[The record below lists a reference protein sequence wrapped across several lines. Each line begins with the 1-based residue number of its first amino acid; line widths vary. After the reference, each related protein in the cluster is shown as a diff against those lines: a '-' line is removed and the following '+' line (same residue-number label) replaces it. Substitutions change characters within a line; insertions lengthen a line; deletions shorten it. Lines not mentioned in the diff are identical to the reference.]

1 MSTATV
7 AHEMERYRGELKGY
21 CARRLG
27 SESEADDAVQETLIR
42 AWRSG
47 DTFEGRASVRSW
59 LYRIATNVCHD
70 ASGSRR
76 RRPEPRDPHA
86 AEHAAHPTV
95 ALVAPDPAEVSEQ
108 REAVRDAFA
117 TAVRV
122 LPPRQR
128 AVLVLR
134 DVLRWRA
141 AEVAALLGTSTVSV
155 NSALQRARATLREA
169 ETGAKVALAAAP
181 QVERYVA
188 AFVAYDVDALVALL
202 RTDALSAVRR

>member
-7 AHEMERYRGELKGY
+7 AHEMERYRGELRGY

-42 AWRSG
+42 AWRSC
-47 DTFEGRASVRSW
+47 DTFEGRASLRSW

-76 RRPEPRDPHA
+76 RRPEPRDPHT
-86 AEHAAHPTV
+86 AEHAPDRAI
-95 ALVAPDPAEVSEQ
+95 ALLGPDPAEVSEQ
-108 REAVRDAFA
+108 REEVRDAFS

-128 AVLVLR
+128 TVLVLR

-141 AEVAALLGTSTVSV
+141 AEVAALLGTSTASV
-155 NSALQRARATLREA
+155 NSALQRARATLRET
-169 ETGAKVALAAAP
+169 EPRGQVTLDDAP
-181 QVERYVA
+181 RVEQYVA
-188 AFVAYDVDALVALL
+188 AFVTYDVEALVALL
-202 RTDALSAVRR
+202 RDDALTAARS

>member
-1 MSTATV
+1 MSTALV
-7 AHEMERYRGELKGY
+7 VHEMERYRGELKGY
-21 CARRLG
+21 CVRRLG

-76 RRPEPRDPHA
+76 RRPEPRDPDT
-86 AEHAAHPTV
+86 AEHATGRAV
-95 ALVAPDPAEVSEQ
+95 ALLEPDPAEVWE
-108 REAVRDAFA
+108 RHEAVRDAFSV
-117 TAVRV
+117 AVRV

-141 AEVAALLGTSTVSV
+141 TEVAALLGTSTVSV

-169 ETGAKVALAAAP
+169 EPGGRVALDEASR
-181 QVERYVA
+181 VERYVG
-188 AFVAYDVDALVALL
+188 AFVTYDVEMLVALL
-202 RTDALSAVRR
+202 RDDALSVARR